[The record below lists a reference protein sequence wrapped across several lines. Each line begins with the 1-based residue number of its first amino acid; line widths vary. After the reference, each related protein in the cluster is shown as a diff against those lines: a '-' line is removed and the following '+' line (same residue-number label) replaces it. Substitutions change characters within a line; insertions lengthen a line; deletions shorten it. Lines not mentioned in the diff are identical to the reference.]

1 MADEP
6 VVDRFCPTCGTEV
19 DAEARFCPTCGRTL
33 GLDEEGSADQADL
46 GLGGADQPTMAIP
59 PAPGWPTPEPGAEAE
74 PPADAEEAVEE
85 EAAEEEAAE
94 EPAPSPPEGVPPP
107 PAASSPSPASAQAV
121 PPAAA
126 PATGEAGEP
135 GAPGE
140 PGEPDLPFTWPTMLS
155 GWLIGAGSFF
165 GALSLLPRLGNPLD
179 LVLFVAL
186 LAVSASVFLADRMP
200 RIDRQR
206 MLTLVVLMVA
216 LGVALDRAAFTVR
229 GVSTIFLIAM
239 LIAAGGALLI
249 ELDRDRPAPPPR
261 ALR

>member
-1 MADEP
+1 VADAA

-19 DAEARFCPTCGRTL
+19 DSEARFCPTCGRTL
-33 GLDEEGSADQADL
+33 DLDGEGAADQADL
-46 GLGGADQPTMAIP
+46 GLGDADQPTMAIP
-59 PAPGWPTPEPGAEAE
+59 PAPGWSSPAPDAEAA
-74 PPADAEEAVEE
+74 PPAPEEPDAEDALD
-85 EAAEEEAAE
+85 AAE
-94 EPAPSPPEGVPPP
+94 EPAAERAAEPAVEPPP
-107 PAASSPSPASAQAV
+107 PPPPSPRPAVDPSPAPAQAV
-121 PPAAA
+121 PPDGAAG
-126 PATGEAGEP
+126 TGESG
-135 GAPGE
+135 G
-140 PGEPDLPFTWPTMLS
+140 PDLPITWPTMLS

-216 LGVALDRAAFTVR
+216 LGVALDRSAFTVR

-261 ALR
+261 GLR

>member
-1 MADEP
+1 VADEP

-33 GLDEEGSADQADL
+33 VGDEEGAADQVDL
-46 GLGGADQPTMAIP
+46 GLRDADPPTMAIP
-59 PAPGWPTPEPGAEAE
+59 PAPGWPPPEPGEKAE
-74 PPADAEEAVEE
+74 PPADEEG
-85 EAAEEEAAE
+85 AAE
-94 EPAPSPPEGVPPP
+94 EPAPSPPGGSPPP
-107 PAASSPSPASAQAV
+107 PVDSSPSPASAEAV
-121 PPAAA
+121 PPDAT
-126 PATGEAGEP
+126 PAAGEP
-135 GAPGE
+135 E
-140 PGEPDLPFTWPTMLS
+140 EPDLPFTWPTTLS

-216 LGVALDRAAFTVR
+216 LGVALDRSAFTVR
-229 GVSTIFLIAM
+229 GVHTIFLIAM